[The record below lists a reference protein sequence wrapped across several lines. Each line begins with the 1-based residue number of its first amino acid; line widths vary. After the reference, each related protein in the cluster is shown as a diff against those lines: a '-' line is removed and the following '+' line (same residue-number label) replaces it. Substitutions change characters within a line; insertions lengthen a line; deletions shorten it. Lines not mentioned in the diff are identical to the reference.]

1 MVSHMHRMVN
11 QRSERQKALVERRLV
26 ATHASAVKIQCAY
39 RRWRDTRRVQRL
51 RKETAAAS
59 LIARNY
65 RVMQEYNKAVFFKLA
80 TGKRDRG
87 VVSVS
92 GRSLFAV

>member
-1 MVSHMHRMVN
+1 MISSMQRMVN
-11 QRSERQKALVERRLV
+11 QRSDRQKALVERRL
-26 ATHASAVKIQCAY
+26 ATTHASAIKIQCAF

-59 LIARNY
+59 LISRNY
-65 RVMQEYNKAVFFKLA
+65 RVMLEYNKAVFFKLA
-80 TGKRDRG
+80 TGKRDRA

-92 GRSLFAV
+92 E